1 MFIQKLSFC
10 LIVSCLLIW
19 SCRPQKE
26 VIEINPNIGKVKT
39 KDSTSTEETC
49 PDLHIVEIKVIER
62 GKKKMIV
69 QYNLKN
75 KGDAAVL
82 LMGKRK
88 AKEDNIGLQAF
99 FSVDKKYNQGDLMV
113 AGVFIEDALLDK
125 NGLLE
130 PGESYLGELEIDLKR
145 KTSFHANFILHVDPV
160 ELVRE
165 CDETNNYT
173 AITF

>member
-1 MFIQKLSFC
+1 MQDFDTKKAPASAEAKKL
-10 LIVSCLLIW
+10 
-19 SCRPQKE
+19 KE
-26 VIEINPNIGKVKT
+26 KHMNG
-39 KDSTSTEETC
+39 EE
-49 PDLHIVEIKVIER
+49 
-62 GKKKMIV
+62 KK
-69 QYNLKN
+69 
-75 KGDAAVL
+75 
-82 LMGKRK
+82 K

-99 FSVDKKYNQGDLMV
+99 FSVDEKYNQGDLMV

-130 PGESYLGELEIDLKR
+130 PGESYLGELEINLKR
-145 KTSFHANFILHVDPV
+145 KTSFHANFILHIDPV